1 MKTPATRW
9 SPTADRATKPAP
21 DGRRRSASGV
31 EPLEARIAPAALA
44 ALPGNSN
51 FEDTVDFAEWTV
63 SSGPATTF
71 EEYLSNNVETT
82 IVRGALAPEGDAYAH
97 LSFEGRVAP
106 TATGFGPS
114 LQSATFTA
122 DIGEQISVVWR
133 ATNNGD
139 VAHPRG
145 RLFAADGTPVATFFD
160 ADTGTT
166 AFATSTVTVPSAG
179 EYYLR
184 FEAGASDVS
193 VGGLI
198 GAKLDID
205 AIHRVP
211 SGVTVNTLPN
221 AQLSVEA
228 SSESPTSN
236 DPNTFLVTLDDTG
249 KYLEIFVNGS
259 LDFIQ
264 PLSAIDR
271 INVLGRGGNDLLTV
285 DSSHGLISLAEGIHF
300 DGGGAVDTLILT
312 QTGASTF
319 LTDVYS
325 VGPNAGEGASQISD
339 GVSSQIVYFQSV
351 EPVLDNVSAA
361 SFTVNGSA
369 ANDTISSIVGSGG
382 GVFTGATA
390 KISVDG
396 FGSIE
401 FNNKTSLTINSL
413 EGSDTISLNNPITP
427 VGLTSITIQGGDPTT
442 TPGDTLKYLNA
453 GSINP
458 IAAGSGTITA
468 TSMPTVNFT
477 GIEVAAVA
485 GITLTSDVA
494 GLAVAAAGDQGS
506 LGQSDAFVIATNAAT
521 QFLTLAL
528 NGSISL
534 YAHQSAIAEIAA
546 DGQAGNDSLTLTGT
560 GNSETLT
567 FGPTAM
573 DAGNASI
580 TGVVTV
586 DYTAIESV
594 VLNAMGGDDTF
605 AVGGALGVVKVI
617 GGSGSDRIDFSTA
630 ASRVVFDLDAVGV
643 DQFVNATGQVVN
655 LGDVI
660 ENFTGSSFN
669 DSLRVNAA
677 NFTRDLK
684 GGANSNEVFPPG
696 DELSFDG
703 QAQVVNTTL
712 VDADTG
718 TYRTNGFADVTFDG
732 FESPVIANSPSGP
745 GFGTPGNSDP
755 FNATHFYNLTK
766 SPSGGT
772 TRPAAM
778 ATADLNGDG
787 FIDMVIVNSSIA
799 NISVLLNLGDGTFG
813 TPTTY
818 KTKGKSPRDIAIG
831 NFNANPGLDLA
842 VTNYASNTLA
852 IFSGDNLG
860 GFSAP
865 TLIKTARNPSAIT
878 VGHVDGDLTDDLVIT
893 HSALKVVSVLL
904 GTQTGFASAVTY
916 KTMGARPVDVV
927 IGDFNGDGKSDVVTS
942 DSNTSSISFFQ
953 GDGLGG
959 LAEPTKFAAGV
970 RPKSL
975 VVADFNLDGI
985 LDLAVSD
992 GIRKYIS
999 ILFSNGAVDPASQ
1012 FQSQLKVALPGQ
1024 YAPASLVAADFN
1036 NDGIAD
1042 LGLGR
1047 KNDTN
1052 LTVLIGSNLGKFSLP
1067 YEFDLGKYSGNPR
1080 TAGIWVADLNNDGLL
1095 DIIATGRDGAPARVL
1110 LHKI

>member
-9 SPTADRATKPAP
+9 SPTADRATKLAP
-21 DGRRRSASGV
+21 DWRCRSESGV
-31 EPLEARIAPAALA
+31 EPLEARIAPASLA

-63 SSGPATTF
+63 ISGPGTTF
-71 EEYLSNNVETT
+71 EEYLSANVETT

-97 LSFEGRVAP
+97 LSFEGRVAA
-106 TATGFGPS
+106 TTTGFGPS
-114 LQSATFTA
+114 LQSETFSATV
-122 DIGEQISVVWR
+122 GEKISVVWR

-166 AFATSTVTVPSAG
+166 AFATSTVTIPSAG
-179 EYYLR
+179 QYYLL
-184 FEAGASDVS
+184 FEAGGSDVS

-211 SGVTVNTLPN
+211 NGVTVNTLPSG
-221 AQLSVEA
+221 QLSVDV
-228 SSESPTSN
+228 SSESPASN
-236 DPNTFLVTLDDTG
+236 NPNAFLVTLDDTG

-259 LDFIQ
+259 LDFVQ

-271 INVLGRGGNDLLTV
+271 INVSGDGGNDQLTV
-285 DSSHGLISLAEGIHF
+285 DSSHGLISLVEGIHF
-300 DGGGAVDTLILT
+300 DGGGAVDTLSLT
-312 QTGASTF
+312 QTGAATN

-325 VGPNAGEGASQISD
+325 VGPNAGEGLSQISD
-339 GVSSQIVYFQSV
+339 GVTSQVVYFQNV
-351 EPVLDNVSAA
+351 EPVWDNVAA
-361 SFTVNGSA
+361 TDFTVNGTA
-369 ANDTISSIVGSGG
+369 ANDTISSIVGAGG
-382 GVFTGATA
+382 GVFTGTTA
-390 KISVDG
+390 KITVDG

-413 EGSDTISLNNPITP
+413 GGSDTISLNNPITP
-427 VGLTSITIQGGDPTT
+427 VGLTSIAIQGGDPTV
-442 TPGDTLKYLNA
+442 TPGDTLKYLSA

-458 IAAGSGTITA
+458 SGAGSGSITA
-468 TSMPTVNFT
+468 IGMPTVTFT
-477 GIEVAAVA
+477 GINVAAVA
-485 GITLTSDVA
+485 GITLTPGVA
-494 GLAVAAAGDQGS
+494 GLAVTAAGDQGFS
-506 LGQSDAFVIATNAAT
+506 GQSDAFEITTNVST

-534 YAHQSAIAEIAA
+534 YANQGAIAEIEA
-546 DGQAGNDSLTLTGT
+546 DGLTGNDSLTIIGT
-560 GNSETLT
+560 GNSETFT

-580 TGVVTV
+580 MGVVTV

-594 VLNAMGGDDTF
+594 VLNAMGGDDTL
-605 AVGGALGVVKVI
+605 ALGGALGVVKVI
-617 GGSGSDRIDFSTA
+617 GGSGSDRIDFSAA

-643 DQFVNATGQVVN
+643 DQFVNATGQIVN
-655 LGDVI
+655 LGDVV

-712 VDADTG
+712 IDANTG
-718 TYRTNGFADVTFDG
+718 TYRTKGFADVTFDD
-732 FESPVIANSPSGP
+732 FESPLIANSPSGP
-745 GFGTPGNSDP
+745 GFGT
-755 FNATHFYNLTK
+755 NAFDAAHVYTLTK
-766 SPSGGT
+766 STSGSKT
-772 TRPAAM
+772 VPAAM
-778 ATADLNGDG
+778 ASADLNGDG
-787 FIDMVIVNSSIA
+787 FVDTVVVNSTTGSIR
-799 NISVLLNLGDGTFG
+799 VLLNLGDGTFG
-813 TPTTY
+813 TPIVY

-831 NFNANPGLDLA
+831 NFDASPGLDLA

-860 GFSAP
+860 AFSAP
-865 TLIKTARNPSAIT
+865 TLIKTAGNPSAIT

-893 HSALKVVSVLL
+893 HSALNKVSLLL
-904 GTQTGFASAVTY
+904 GTGTGFAPAVTF
-916 KTMGARPVDVV
+916 KTLGARPVDVV
-927 IGDFNGDGKSDVVTS
+927 IGDFNDDGKSDVVTA
-942 DSNTSSISFFQ
+942 NPNARSISFFQ

-959 LAEPTKFAAGV
+959 LAEPTQFATGK
-970 RPKSL
+970 RPMAL
-975 VVADFNLDGI
+975 AVADFNLDGV

-992 GIRKYIS
+992 QVSKLVS
-999 ILFSNGAVDPASQ
+999 ILFSNGGVDPASQ
-1012 FQSQLKVALPGQ
+1012 FQPELKIALTGK
-1024 YAPASLVAADFN
+1024 YAPTSIVAADFN
-1036 NDGIAD
+1036 GDGFAD
-1042 LGLGR
+1042 LGIGR

-1052 LTVLIGSNLGKFSLP
+1052 FTVLIGSNLGKFSLP
-1067 YEFDLGKYSGNPR
+1067 YEFDLGKYPGTLR
-1080 TAGIWVADLNNDGLL
+1080 LAGIGVADLNNDGLL
-1095 DIIATGRDGAPARVL
+1095 DVLATGRDGAVARVVL
-1110 LHKI
+1110 RKI